1 MGEGKVRLARWTDSC
16 ICADGRTPRFE
27 PSRAVLLTCIHARMH
42 VCMSSGTREN
52 GIRDLVC
59 GYGGK
64 GREGKGSLLCVCV
77 CM

>member
-1 MGEGKVRLARWTDSC
+1 MDGFVYMCRWTKSPF
-16 ICADGRTPRFE
+16 RT
-27 PSRAVLLTCIHARMH
+27 LTCGITYLH

-64 GREGKGSLLCVCV
+64 GREGELAMCV
-77 CM
+77 CMHVIHRSI